1 MKPSKGLSAA
11 SVVLAF
17 ALVAPTLDILTQ
29 STVAGNVATAAN
41 LSATDAMKTTINE
54 VLRLLRDKNID
65 DKKRVS
71 ALEKA
76 VVQRFDYNEISR
88 RVLGA
93 EWNKLDDRQKN
104 EFVDLFQTFLSAVYA
119 GKVKEYAGQDV
130 EYKGERTQ
138 DNYAEVRTKVF
149 LKSAE
154 IPMDYRLI
162 KKDGEWR
169 VYDVVVDN
177 ISLVNN
183 YRGQFKSI
191 ISKDGYQGLLNQL
204 RKKIDDNQKTSSIN
218 PAPANPPALMLAGTG
233 GRCC

>member
-1 MKPSKGLSAA
+1 MKPSKGLSTA

-17 ALVAPTLDILTQ
+17 AMAVPALNILT
-29 STVAGNVATAAN
+29 SKAEAGNVAAAAN
-41 LSATDAMKTTINE
+41 LSATDAMKVTINE
-54 VLRLLRDKNID
+54 VLRLLRDKNMD

-71 ALEKA
+71 ALEQTVA
-76 VVQRFDYNEISR
+76 QRFDYNEISR

-119 GKVKEYAGQDV
+119 GKIKEYAGQDV
-130 EYKGERTQ
+130 VYKGERTQ
-138 DNYAEVRTKVF
+138 DKYAEVQTKVF
-149 LKSAE
+149 VKSAE

-162 KKDGEWR
+162 NKNDEWR

-183 YRGQFKSI
+183 YRGQFRNI
-191 ISKDGYQGLLNQL
+191 ISKNGYPELLNQL
-204 RKKIDDNQKTSSIN
+204 RKKIDDNQKTSSIS